1 MRHDV
6 DVVRPAV
13 QPDESVNSARSTAKS
28 VWEYQCVAHDLL
40 GTETRDHTLK
50 PWRADGW
57 EPVQVVTKGTHEFHY
72 VRRLHQKPDD
82 VAD

>member
-1 MRHDV
+1 
-6 DVVRPAV
+6 
-13 QPDESVNSARSTAKS
+13 
-28 VWEYQCVAHDLL
+28 LL